1 MRGDH
6 AISEDTGKDARICQ
20 DDREAEDVAA
30 EGDRVQGPA
39 AIEGAAGRVGLGP
52 HEGKV
57 VEGVM
62 VALDKPTRAT
72 AAAQPRL
79 SGQRM
84 SSSRR
89 L

>member
-1 MRGDH
+1 M
-6 AISEDTGKDARICQ
+6 
-20 DDREAEDVAA
+20 AA
-30 EGDRVQGPA
+30 EGDRVPGPA
-39 AIEGAAGRVGLGP
+39 AIEGAAGRVEQGL

-57 VEGVM
+57 VEGVT
-62 VALDKPTRAT
+62 VALGSKTRAT
-72 AAAQPRL
+72 VAAQPRL